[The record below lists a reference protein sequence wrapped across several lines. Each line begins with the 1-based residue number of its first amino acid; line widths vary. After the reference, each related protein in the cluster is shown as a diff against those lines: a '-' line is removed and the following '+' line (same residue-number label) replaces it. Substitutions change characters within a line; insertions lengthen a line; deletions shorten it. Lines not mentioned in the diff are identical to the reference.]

1 MKTEGTPGWLISAG
15 DTIKLGR
22 VKFKVK
28 EVKGEHSAESMPI
41 IASDPLEDLVLPE
54 QNDALL
60 SSETKQCRICFGNN
74 EEPDNPLINPCAC
87 DGSVKYIHFACLK

>member
-1 MKTEGTPGWLISAG
+1 MKNEGTPGWLISPG

-28 EVKGEHSAESMPI
+28 EVKGEHSAESMPL

-54 QNDALL
+54 QSD
-60 SSETKQCRICFGNN
+60 
-74 EEPDNPLINPCAC
+74 
-87 DGSVKYIHFACLK
+87 